1 MRSFLFVVV
10 LVAEVSAGACFSQQA
25 EGQKT
30 PTPVAP
36 QQPAGAKRQPVLV
49 ELFTSEGC
57 SSCPPADRNLK
68 FLDEQQPVAG
78 VDIVPLAF
86 HVDYWDT
93 REWKDQFSSA
103 LFTRRQE
110 AYVQQFRLD
119 SSYTPEMVVDGKAE
133 FVGSDT
139 GRSVKVIGDALRDQK
154 GNIAASFDGDMIN
167 VTVDGLPKHEAAT
180 VFLAITDTG
189 VISSVNGGEN
199 SGVTLNHSA
208 IVRSLTALGVV
219 DKDAAKFEARSRIPA
234 VADEKAATRNLVL
247 FVQDNNDRRI
257 LAVAR
262 LAAHPANTSAGN

>member
-1 MRSFLFVVV
+1 MRSFLFVAV
-10 LVAEVSAGACFSQQA
+10 LAAALSAGACLSQQA
-25 EGQKT
+25 EGQKS
-30 PTPVAP
+30 PTPQPP
-36 QQPAGAKRQPVLV
+36 QGVPGKRQPVLV

-78 VDIVPLAF
+78 VEIVPLAF

-119 SSYTPEMVVDGKAE
+119 SSYTPEMVVDGKTE

-139 GRSVKVIGDALRDQK
+139 GRSVKVIGDALRDEK
-154 GNIAASFDGDMIN
+154 GTITATLDGDMIN
-167 VTVDGLPKHEAAT
+167 VSVDGLPKHDAAT
-180 VFLAITDTG
+180 VFLALTDTG

-208 IVRSLTALGVV
+208 IVRSLKALGVI
-219 DKDAAKFEARSRIPA
+219 DKDAPKFEARSSLPA
-234 VADEKAATRNLVL
+234 VADN
-247 FVQDNNDRRI
+247 
-257 LAVAR
+257 
-262 LAAHPANTSAGN
+262 